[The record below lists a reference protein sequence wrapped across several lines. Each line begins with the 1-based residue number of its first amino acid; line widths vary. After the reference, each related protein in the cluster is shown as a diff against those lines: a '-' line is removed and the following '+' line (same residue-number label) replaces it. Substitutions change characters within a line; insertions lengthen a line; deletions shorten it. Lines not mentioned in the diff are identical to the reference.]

1 GKNGGERLQVIE
13 HWNDGEKNSEE
24 EPAHLLGGSKRE
36 FIGRMHT
43 FWCCEIRSGGSR
55 EHDCFAEKWRALDE
69 NRAENDR
76 EKENVAQALDVDL
89 ASSGF
94 FFTNDSRRAAKI
106 MSIDEIKYQKQ
117 NEQRDRPG
125 QPEVLNHPPKRHA
138 FEISKKT

>member
-1 GKNGGERLQVIE
+1 MYC
-13 HWNDGEKNSEE
+13 EK
-24 EPAHLLGGSKRE
+24 PAA
-36 FIGRMHT
+36 
-43 FWCCEIRSGGSR
+43 CSR
-55 EHDCFAEKWRALDE
+55 EQYCCAEKWRALDE

-117 NEQRDRPG
+117 SEQRDRPG
-125 QPEVLNHPPKRHA
+125 QPAVLNHPPKRHA
-138 FEISKKT
+138 FEITKKKRRPHRR